1 MASTDKKVKSQ
12 KKARNIAEFKKS
24 KKKWEDRW
32 IADASDVE
40 RRLKDDLWLQDRSP
54 ENFPGFD
61 QAKRIRGGLK
71 GGGISQRGLGRAFK
85 KGGKA

>member
-1 MASTDKKVKSQ
+1 MVKVYKPE
-12 KKARNIAEFKKS
+12 RGVVTTS
-24 KKKWEDRW
+24 KKKWEDRL

-71 GGGISQRGLGRAFK
+71 GGGLAGMRRFN
-85 KGGKA
+85 KGGKV

>member
-12 KKARNIAEFKKS
+12 KKARNIAKFKKS

-40 RRLKDDLWLQDRSP
+40 SRLKEDLYMQDRSP

-71 GGGISQRGLGRAFK
+71 GGGISQRGLGRAFN